1 MINIIW
7 YWINLN
13 SEFYPYTLFIIYEL
27 LGNGSKSID
36 CINVLTPPLNP
47 SETIVLSEHYCL

>member
-27 LGNGSKSID
+27 LGNGSKSKQ
-36 CINVLTPPLNP
+36 INL
-47 SETIVLSEHYCL
+47 